1 MIANVIVPAI
11 NKPHRMY
18 IEERV
23 EQLEKQQETTARAVA
38 DLTVDVRAIRHDQN
52 EGFRQVNIRL
62 DKVEARLD
70 NLEADVATLKQ
81 DVAVIKETLQM
92 VMAYLR
98 EKLP

>member
-1 MIANVIVPAI
+1 
-11 NKPHRMY
+11 MY

-23 EQLEKQQETTARAVA
+23 AQLEKQQETTARAVA
-38 DLTVDVRAIRHDQN
+38 DLTVDVRAIRYDLN
-52 EGFRQVNIRL
+52 EGFKQVN
-62 DKVEARLD
+62 ARLD
-70 NLEADVATLKQ
+70 NLEADVAVLKQDVAVIKQDVAVLKQ

>member
-1 MIANVIVPAI
+1 
-11 NKPHRMY
+11 MY
-18 IEERV
+18 LEERV

-38 DLTVDVRAIRHDQN
+38 DLTVDVRAIRHDLN
-52 EGFRQVNIRL
+52 EGFKRVN
-62 DKVEARLD
+62 ARLD
-70 NLEADVATLKQ
+70 NLESDVAVLKQDVAVLKQDVAVLKQ

>member
-1 MIANVIVPAI
+1 
-11 NKPHRMY
+11 MY

-23 EQLEKQQETTARAVA
+23 EQVEKQQESTARAVA
-38 DLTVDVRAIRHDQN
+38 DLTVEVRAIRHDLN
-52 EGFRQVNIRL
+52 EGFKRVNVRL

-70 NLEADVATLKQ
+70 NLEADVAILKQ
-81 DVAVIKETLQM
+81 DVAELKRDVAIIKETLQM

>member
-1 MIANVIVPAI
+1 
-11 NKPHRMY
+11 MY

-38 DLTVDVRAIRHDQN
+38 DLTVDVRSIRHDLN
-52 EGFRQVNIRL
+52 EGFKQVNTRL

-70 NLEADVATLKQ
+70 NLEADVAELKQ
-81 DVAVIKETLQM
+81 DVAIIKETLQM

>member
-1 MIANVIVPAI
+1 
-11 NKPHRMY
+11 MY

-23 EQLEKQQETTARAVA
+23 EQVEKQQESTARAVA
-38 DLTVDVRAIRHDQN
+38 DLTVDVRAIRHDLN
-52 EGFRQVNIRL
+52 EGFKRVNVRL

-70 NLEADVATLKQ
+70 NLEADVAILKQ
-81 DVAVIKETLQM
+81 DVAELKRDVAIIKETLQM

>member
-1 MIANVIVPAI
+1 
-11 NKPHRMY
+11 MY
-18 IEERV
+18 LEERV

-52 EGFRQVNIRL
+52 EGFKRIDGEFRRVN
-62 DKVEARLD
+62 ARLD
-70 NLEADVATLKQ
+70 ILEADVAVLKQDVAVLKQDVAILKQ